1 MKKTIIILA
10 MLIALPLLAQET
22 GVRYD
27 NLSVTCKTMGGIN
40 PTVKEDEPGAYTLTY
55 EAPGK
60 KHIMLLTVFPFK
72 PGALTA
78 ERLKSSLKERGEKVL
93 PMSRE
98 KELVIH
104 DITRNGDVV
113 GCYYALTDK
122 NPKKGEYAYLVQ
134 GHIRYNHLAGHY
146 TFLYNEPRDI
156 KALHDARIETMITDT
171 PGLTPTRHFGNIRLN
186 ENEMSN
192 YRMEYIKHFYS
203 IQQATFYNSGEIYD
217 RILPPLVEKYTQS
230 VCSDSEEGTVFYY
243 CFKDRLD
250 SSHRG
255 FLTGLFYGQ
264 DGKPTQKHPE
274 KIIMKDNYLIVLS
287 YPFNS
292 AIAPVLEKAILA
304 KMK

>member
-1 MKKTIIILA
+1 MNKIIIILA
-10 MLIALPLLAQET
+10 VIIALPLLAQET

-27 NLSVTCKTMGGIN
+27 NLTVTYRTMGGSA
-40 PTVKEDEPGAYTLTY
+40 PAVKENEPGAYTLTY

-60 KHIMLLTVFPFK
+60 RHIMLLTVFPYK

-78 ERLKSSLKERGEKVL
+78 EGLKSSLKERGEKVL

-104 DITRNGDVV
+104 DITRNGAIV

-134 GHIRYNHLAGHY
+134 GHIKYNHLVGHY
-146 TFLYNEPRDI
+146 TFLYNDPRDI
-156 KALHDARIETMITDT
+156 KALQDTRIETMITDT
-171 PGLTPTRHFGNIRLN
+171 PGLTSTRHFGNIRLN
-186 ENEMSN
+186 EREISS

-203 IQQATFYNSGEIYD
+203 IQQATFYNSGEIYN
-217 RILPPLVEKYTQS
+217 RILPPLQEKYTQS
-230 VCSDSEEGTVFYY
+230 VCNDSEEGTVFYY

-264 DGKPTQKHPE
+264 DGKPTPGHPE
-274 KIIMKDNYLIVLS
+274 KIIMKDKYLIVLS

-292 AIAPVLEKAILA
+292 AIAPVLEKAISA